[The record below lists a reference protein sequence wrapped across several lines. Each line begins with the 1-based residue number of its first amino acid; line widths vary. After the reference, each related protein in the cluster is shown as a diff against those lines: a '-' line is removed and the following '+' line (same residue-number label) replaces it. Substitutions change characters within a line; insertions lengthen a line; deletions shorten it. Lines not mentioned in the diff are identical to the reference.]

1 MMPKEWVRSRNFYSL
16 LLKQIN
22 ILFIICKMLDL
33 YDKYIIIIL
42 SILAILMSIA
52 IYVMYNYEVMPES
65 ELHYEPFE
73 LVG

>member
-1 MMPKEWVRSRNFYSL
+1 
-16 LLKQIN
+16 
-22 ILFIICKMLDL
+22 MLDL
-33 YDKYIIIIL
+33 YDKYIIIVL

-73 LVG
+73 VIG